1 MHAATARLALRAL
14 HAELLL
20 YPKPGLVSPRDSGS
34 HGDMNAATFMRS
46 LFSLRHYFA
55 AIDAA
60 GMAGA
65 SFAEL
70 RTLGMAAEARM
81 LAATNGV
88 NTHRGAIFSLGLL
101 CAAHGWLQRLGATVT
116 PEALRGA
123 LLARWGDDL
132 ARHRDAAETFTAPRP
147 QGAAPDAARHA
158 PLCSGIEPFMRATA
172 AESNGS
178 RAARLYGAGGAR
190 AQAAQ
195 GLPAVFD
202 TALPALRATLAR
214 GGNLHEAHTEAL
226 FALMADLED
235 TNVLHRGGADGE
247 RFVRIQ
253 ARRFMALGGT
263 ANPHWRGFAHDC
275 HVLFVRRRLSPGGAA
290 DLLAAASFVHALTE
304 RP

>member
-14 HAELLL
+14 HTELML

-34 HGDMNAATFMRS
+34 HTDMNAATFMRS
-46 LFSLRHYFA
+46 LFALRHYFA
-55 AIDAA
+55 AIEAA
-60 GMAGA
+60 GMDGA
-65 SFAEL
+65 PFGQL

-81 LAATNGV
+81 LAATNGI

-101 CAAHGWLQRLGATVT
+101 CAAHGWLRRHGGAIT
-116 PEALRGA
+116 PEALRA
-123 LLARWGDDL
+123 AMLARWGDDL
-132 ARHRDAAETFTAPRP
+132 ARHRDAHSASP
-147 QGAAPDAARHA
+147 
-158 PLCSGIEPFMRATA
+158 
-172 AESNGS
+172 ESNGL

-190 AQAAQ
+190 EQAAQ

-235 TNVLHRGGADGE
+235 TNVLHRGGADGD

-253 ARRFMALGGT
+253 ARRFIALGGT
-263 ANPHWRGFAHDC
+263 ANPHWRGFAHGC
-275 HVLFVRRRLSPGGAA
+275 HILFVRRRLSPGGAA
-290 DLLAAASFVHALTE
+290 DLLAAASFVHAVTE

>member
-1 MHAATARLALRAL
+1 MHDATARLALRAL
-14 HAELLL
+14 HAELML

-34 HGDMNAATFMRS
+34 HTDMDAATFMRS

-55 AIDAA
+55 AIEAA
-60 GMAGA
+60 GMDGA
-65 SFAEL
+65 PFGRL

-81 LAATNGV
+81 LAATNGI

-101 CAAHGWLQRLGATVT
+101 CAAHGWLRRHGGAIT
-116 PEALRGA
+116 PEALRAA

-132 ARHRDAAETFTAPRP
+132 ARHRDTLVA
-147 QGAAPDAARHA
+147 
-158 PLCSGIEPFMRATA
+158 S
-172 AESNGS
+172 ESNGL

-190 AQAAQ
+190 EQAAQ

-214 GGNLHEAHTEAL
+214 GGSLHEAHTEAL
-226 FALMADLED
+226 FALMASLED
-235 TNVLHRGGADGE
+235 TNVLHRGGADGD

-253 ARRFMALGGT
+253 ARRFIALGGT
-263 ANPHWRGFAHDC
+263 ANPHWRGFAHGC
-275 HVLFVRRRLSPGGAA
+275 HILFVRRRLSPGGAA
-290 DLLAAASFVHALTE
+290 DLLAAASFVHAVTQ

>member
-1 MHAATARLALRAL
+1 MRDATARLALRAL
-14 HAELLL
+14 HTELML

-34 HGDMNAATFMRS
+34 HADMDAATFMRS

-55 AIDAA
+55 AIEAA
-60 GMAGA
+60 GMDGA
-65 SFAEL
+65 PFGQL

-81 LAATNGV
+81 LAATNGI

-101 CAAHGWLQRLGATVT
+101 CAAHGWLRRHGHAIT
-116 PEALRGA
+116 PEALRAA

-132 ARHRDAAETFTAPRP
+132 ARHRDAPAALPGLTPTHAH
-147 QGAAPDAARHA
+147 GAA
-158 PLCSGIEPFMRATA
+158 S
-172 AESNGS
+172 ESNGL

-190 AQAAQ
+190 EQAAQ

-226 FALMADLED
+226 FALMASLED
-235 TNVLHRGGADGE
+235 TNVLHRGGADGD

-253 ARRFMALGGT
+253 ARRFIALGGT
-263 ANPHWRGFAHDC
+263 ANPHWRGFAHGC
-275 HVLFVRRRLSPGGAA
+275 HILFVRHRLSPGGAA
-290 DLLAAASFVHALTE
+290 DLLAAASFVHAVTQ

>member
-14 HAELLL
+14 HAELML

-34 HGDMNAATFMRS
+34 HTDMNAATFMRS

-55 AIDAA
+55 AICAA
-60 GMAGA
+60 GMGGA
-65 SFAEL
+65 TFAEL

-101 CAAHGWLQRLGATVT
+101 CAAHGWLRRHGQAVT

-123 LLARWGDDL
+123 MLARWGEDL
-132 ARHRDAAETFTAPRP
+132 ARHRDAAQMLA
-147 QGAAPDAARHA
+147 GARHG
-158 PLCSGIEPFMRATA
+158 PLYSGTGPGMRATA
-172 AESNGS
+172 AESNGL

-190 AQAAQ
+190 AQAAL

-214 GGNLHEAHTEAL
+214 GGSLHEAHTEAL

-275 HVLFVRRRLSPGGAA
+275 HILFVRRRLSPGGAA

-304 RP
+304 RR